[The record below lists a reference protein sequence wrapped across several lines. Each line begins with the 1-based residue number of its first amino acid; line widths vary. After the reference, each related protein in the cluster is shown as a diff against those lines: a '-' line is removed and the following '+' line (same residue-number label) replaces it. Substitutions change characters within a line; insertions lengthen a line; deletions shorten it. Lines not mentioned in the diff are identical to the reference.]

1 MDQLYADVDTSGFM
15 TPAPQSG
22 MNTPF
27 YAQSRAG
34 SHENLAGLSG
44 LTSIENNS
52 HHPPAGAVT
61 PAALSSRLQNLNIG
75 SRSTSFLRR
84 HTGSHSGGTTPHT
97 QQYHHNNDDSG
108 YFGNHG
114 HSASMHNISGH
125 HSRDPV
131 SSGHSAGQRSNPL
144 SRRNSHDDNGASR
157 LTSGNQT
164 PEHVDFPDL
173 TKVPSYQT
181 AVKTPVRGL
190 SYSENLPNYETV
202 LSQPPSPNRR
212 FSGMAGSSLVTSGPA
227 AATSVENIPRTTP
240 NDHANPSTTTAITRN
255 PWSSMGFT
263 PIHPPAPA
271 VTATGDTDER
281 RRLSA
286 LQNRDRH

>member
-1 MDQLYADVDTSGFM
+1 MDQLYSGVESTGAM

-27 YAQSRAG
+27 YAQSRVG

-52 HHPPAGAVT
+52 HHQPHTGAVT

-84 HTGSHSGGTTPHT
+84 HTGTRSGATTPHT
-97 QQYHHNNDDSG
+97 QHYHHNNDDDG
-108 YFGNHG
+108 YFGSHG
-114 HSASMHNISGH
+114 HSASMSGH
-125 HSRDPV
+125 HSRDPH
-131 SSGHSAGQRSNPL
+131 SSNHSAGHRSNPL

-157 LTSGNQT
+157 LTSGHQT
-164 PEHVDFPDL
+164 PEHLDFTDL

-181 AVKTPVRGL
+181 AVKTPVRGM

-202 LSQPPSPNRR
+202 LASPPSPNRR
-212 FSGMAGSSLVTSGPA
+212 FSSMASRSMTAPGPA
-227 AATSVENIPRTTP
+227 PATSVENIPRTTH
-240 NDHANPSTTTAITRN
+240 NDATNPATTTAISRN

-271 VTATGDTDER
+271 VTTANDSDER
-281 RRLSA
+281 RRLSV
-286 LQNRDRH
+286 LQNRDSH